1 MKKILVILLP
11 LVFYSQML
19 VGQTTAVASKKDR
32 SAVDTTA
39 ALYPSTWDTRAQRL
53 ITTILLK
60 LHYRNIDLNDSLSSE
75 ILDRYVKALDY
86 NRMYFL
92 ASDIRRFERYRSTLD
107 DNLKSGNLVPA
118 FEIFNTFKVRVRER
132 TNRIADQLKK
142 PMDFTADESYE
153 YNRENT
159 AWAKTNAELDEVWR
173 KALKNQELSLK
184 LSGKAQ
190 DSIAETLLNRFKN
203 QHRRIEQYK
212 TEDVFSLYMNALT
225 ISVDPH
231 TNYFSPMDSD
241 NFKISMSLSFE
252 GIGARLQA
260 ENEYTVVNEI
270 IAGGP
275 AFKNKQLKKGDKI
288 IGVGQDESGQIVD
301 VIGWRLDDVVKLIR
315 GPKGT
320 SVRLQII
327 PADAR
332 PDAPGVI
339 VKIVRDQVKLEE
351 QAAKKSVISV
361 QDNGKTYK
369 IGIITVPT
377 FYLDFEAY
385 RRGTPDYK
393 STTRDVKKLI
403 SELNR
408 DKVNGIVID
417 LRNNGGGSLE
427 EAIEL
432 TGLFIPAGPV
442 VQVRKSDG
450 GVTVSE
456 DEDPELVYDGP
467 LAVLVNRFSASA
479 SEIFAAAIQ
488 DYKRGLVIGEQT
500 YGKGTVQNLVDLNR
514 YLHLSDRQFG
524 QIKLTIAKFYRI
536 TGGSTQ
542 RRGVQ
547 PDIALPSATDL
558 KKFGEDSERSAL
570 PWDQIKPVG
579 FTPMNKLQNGIAAKL
594 TQMHNKRV
602 KTDAKYNELLEQIA
616 EVKKRAGE
624 TTVSLQEAKR
634 KKERDEQDKK
644 KNGKDRKSLIPGSD
658 DADGDGEADQAKK
671 DEQDVLLNE
680 TAHILNDMVIT
691 GKR

>member
-1 MKKILVILLP
+1 M
-11 LVFYSQML
+11 
-19 VGQTTAVASKKDR
+19 
-32 SAVDTTA
+32 
-39 ALYPSTWDTRAQRL
+39 
-53 ITTILLK
+53 
-60 LHYRNIDLNDSLSSE
+60 
-75 ILDRYVKALDY
+75 
-86 NRMYFL
+86 
-92 ASDIRRFERYRSTLD
+92 
-107 DNLKSGNLVPA
+107 
-118 FEIFNTFKVRVRER
+118 
-132 TNRIADQLKK
+132 
-142 PMDFTADESYE
+142 
-153 YNRENT
+153 
-159 AWAKTNAELDEVWR
+159 
-173 KALKNQELSLK
+173 
-184 LSGKAQ
+184 
-190 DSIAETLLNRFKN
+190 
-203 QHRRIEQYK
+203 
-212 TEDVFSLYMNALT
+212 
-225 ISVDPH
+225 
-231 TNYFSPMDSD
+231 
-241 NFKISMSLSFE
+241 
-252 GIGARLQA
+252 
-260 ENEYTVVNEI
+260 
-270 IAGGP
+270 
-275 AFKNKQLKKGDKI
+275 
-288 IGVGQDESGQIVD
+288 
-301 VIGWRLDDVVKLIR
+301 
-315 GPKGT
+315 
-320 SVRLQII
+320 
-327 PADAR
+327 
-332 PDAPGVI
+332 I

-479 SEIFAAAIQ
+479 SEIFASAIQ

>member
-1 MKKILVILLP
+1 MKKILVILVP
-11 LVFYSQML
+11 LVLYTQIL
-19 VGQTTAVASKKDR
+19 VGQTTATASKKDR
-32 SAVDTTA
+32 STVDTSA
-39 ALYPSTWDTRAQRL
+39 ALSPSTWDTRAQRL

-107 DNLKSGNLVPA
+107 DNLKSGNLAPA
-118 FEIFNTFKVRVRER
+118 FDIFNTFKVRVRER
-132 TNRIADQLKK
+132 TGRIAEQLKK
-142 PMDFTADESYE
+142 PMDFTADEYYE
-153 YNRENT
+153 YNREN
-159 AWAKTNAELDEVWR
+159 AQWAKTYAELDEVWR

-190 DSIAETLLNRFKN
+190 DSIAQTLLNRFKN

-225 ISVDPH
+225 TSVDPH

-270 IAGGP
+270 IPGGP

-288 IGVGQDESGQIVD
+288 IGVGQDETGQIAD

-320 SVRLQII
+320 TVRLQII

-369 IGIITVPT
+369 IGVITVPT

-385 RRGTPDYK
+385 RRGAPDYK

-403 SELNR
+403 AELNR

-450 GVTVSE
+450 GITVSE

-488 DYKRGLVIGEQT
+488 DYKRGLIIGEQT

-547 PDIALPSATDL
+547 PEITLPSATDL

-570 PWDQIKPVG
+570 PWDQIKPVA
-579 FTPMNKLQNGIAAKL
+579 FTPMNKIQSGIVTKL
-594 TQMHNKRV
+594 IQSHNKRV
-602 KTDAKYNELLEQIA
+602 KTDTKYNELLEQIA
-616 EVKKRAGE
+616 EVKKRASE

-634 KKERDEQDKK
+634 KKERDEMDKK
-644 KNGKDRKSLIPGSD
+644 KGGKDKKSMVPGAE
-658 DADGDGEADQAKK
+658 DADGDGEPDQGKK
-671 DEQDVLLNE
+671 DEPDVLLNE
-680 TAHILNDMVIT
+680 TAHILNDMVT
-691 GKR
+691 AGKH